1 MPLATYRKRVTRV
14 YDAAGNMIEKHEG
27 DFSRV
32 LGQIQPAF
40 TIWSN
45 CRSHRVSKFS
55 QIVEHGKNKTRGLS
69 VSDNVLR
76 RFTRQN
82 QQIS

>member
-1 MPLATYRKRVTRV
+1 MKLFDVANK
-14 YDAAGNMIEKHEG
+14 G
-27 DFSRV
+27 F
-32 LGQIQPAF
+32 
-40 TIWSN
+40 
-45 CRSHRVSKFS
+45 

-82 QQIS
+82 QQIR